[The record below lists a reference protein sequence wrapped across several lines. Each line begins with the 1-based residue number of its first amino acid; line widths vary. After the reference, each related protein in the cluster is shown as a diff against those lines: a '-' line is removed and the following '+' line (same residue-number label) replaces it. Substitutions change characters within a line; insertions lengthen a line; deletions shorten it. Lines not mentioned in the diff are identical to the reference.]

1 MYQVVKRDG
10 QIAEFDIHKIG
21 AAIQKAFEASGKN
34 FHPSVIDMLALK
46 VTANF
51 EPKIKDGKIKVEEIQ
66 DSVEEVLSQA
76 GYADVAKGYILYRK
90 QREKIRNLKSAT
102 LNYKELVN
110 NYLQVNDWRVKE
122 NSTVTYSVGGLIPER
137 LRPITG
143 CPKCMTGRLQRL
155 TATRTFI
162 CMTFPCSPDTAQGGL
177 YASSF
182 RRGSVEFL
190 GRLLQLRPN
199 I

>member
-10 QIAEFDIHKIG
+10 QIDEFDIHKIG
-21 AAIQKAFEASGKN
+21 AAIQKAFDAAKKN
-34 FHPSVIDMLALK
+34 FHPSIIDMLALK

-51 EPKIKDGKIKVEEIQ
+51 EPKITNGKIKVEEIQ

-122 NSTVTYSVGGLIPER
+122 NSTVTYSVGG
-137 LRPITG
+137 
-143 CPKCMTGRLQRL
+143 
-155 TATRTFI
+155 A
-162 CMTFPCSPDTAQGGL
+162 
-177 YASSF
+177 
-182 RRGSVEFL
+182 
-190 GRLLQLRPN
+190 
-199 I
+199 

>member
-66 DSVEEVLSQA
+66 DSVEVLSQA
-76 GYADVAKGYILYRK
+76 GYGTLPRATFSIESRERK
-90 QREKIRNLKSAT
+90 SGT
-102 LNYKELVN
+102 
-110 NYLQVNDWRVKE
+110 
-122 NSTVTYSVGGLIPER
+122 
-137 LRPITG
+137 
-143 CPKCMTGRLQRL
+143 
-155 TATRTFI
+155 
-162 CMTFPCSPDTAQGGL
+162 
-177 YASSF
+177 
-182 RRGSVEFL
+182 
-190 GRLLQLRPN
+190 
-199 I
+199 

>member
-122 NSTVTYSVGGLIPER
+122 NSTVTYSVGGL
-137 LRPITG
+137 
-143 CPKCMTGRLQRL
+143 
-155 TATRTFI
+155 TFI